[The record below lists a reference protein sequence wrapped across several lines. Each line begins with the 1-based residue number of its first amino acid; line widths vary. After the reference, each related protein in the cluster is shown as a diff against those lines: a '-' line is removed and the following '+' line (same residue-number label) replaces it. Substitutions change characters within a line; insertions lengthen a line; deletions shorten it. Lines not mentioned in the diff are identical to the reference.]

1 MLQYRPDRHKGSTE
15 MRKSMRK
22 TKIICTLGPATDN
35 EEVMRKLIESGMNVA
50 RFNFSHAD
58 YEEHLKRLKM
68 LRRIRNELGLPV
80 AALLDTKGPEIRIKK
95 FANEKITLTQGQ
107 EFILTTEDI
116 IGDETRVSVTYKDL
130 PSDVSEGSRILIDDG
145 LVEMMVKKK
154 TDTELLCEVMND
166 GIISNNKGVNLPGAE
181 LSMPF
186 ISEKDRED
194 IIFAAK
200 NGFDFIAASFVRNA
214 SDIEEVRAIL
224 KEHNGERLQIIAKIE
239 NMQGV
244 DNIEEI
250 IAAAD
255 GIMIARGDM
264 GVEIPGEEVPVLQ
277 KKIIK
282 LVYNAGKPVI
292 TATQMLDSMIKNPRP
307 TRAEATDVAN
317 AIYDGTSA
325 IMLSGETAAGKYPVQ
340 ALQTM
345 VRIAER
351 AEEDIDYKKRFRA
364 MGMSES
370 PDVTEA
376 ISHATCTTAHDLNA
390 KAIITVT
397 KSGRTAR
404 KISQCRPACMIM
416 GCATHP
422 QVWRQLNLSWGV
434 VPLHIREEQDTFELF
449 EHAVREAME
458 QGYVE
463 EGDLTV
469 ITAGLPLGI
478 SGNSNLLKVQIAGEK
493 YMGW

>member
-1 MLQYRPDRHKGSTE
+1 
-15 MRKSMRK
+15 MRK
-22 TKIICTLGPATDN
+22 TKIICTLGPATDE
-35 EEVMRKLIESGMNVA
+35 EEVLRQLLVSGMNVA

-58 YEEHLKRLKM
+58 YDEHLKRLKM
-68 LRRIRNELGLPV
+68 LRRLRNELGLPV
-80 AALLDTKGPEIRIKK
+80 AALLDTKGPEIRIGR
-95 FANEKITLTQGQ
+95 FAEEKIILSQGQ
-107 EFILTTEDI
+107 EFTLTTEDVT
-116 IGDETRVSVTYKDL
+116 GDETRVSVSYKDITK
-130 PSDVSEGSRILIDDG
+130 DVSVGSRVLIDDG
-145 LVEMMVKKK
+145 LIEMVVKEK
-154 TDTELLCEVMND
+154 TDTELLCQVMNE
-166 GIISNNKGVNLPGAE
+166 GTISNNKGVNLPGAE
-181 LSMPF
+181 ISMPF
-186 ISEKDRED
+186 ISEKDRQD

-200 NGFDFIAASFVRNA
+200 NGYDFIAASFTRNA
-214 SDIEEVRAIL
+214 SDIEEVRQIL
-224 KEHNGERLQIIAKIE
+224 RENNGEGIQIIAKIE

-244 DNIEEI
+244 SNIKEI
-250 IAAAD
+250 IKAAD

-351 AEEDIDYKKRFRA
+351 TEEDIDYKKRFRE
-364 MGMSES
+364 MGMNEQ

-404 KISQCRPACMIM
+404 KISQCRPACTIM

-422 QVWRQLNLSWGV
+422 QVWRQLNLCWGV
-434 VPLHIREEQDTFELF
+434 APLHIREEQDTFELF
-449 EHAVREAME
+449 DHSVKEAMDK
-458 QGYVE
+458 GYVK

-469 ITAGLPLGI
+469 ITAGVPLGV
-478 SGNSNLLKVQIAGEK
+478 SGNSNLVKVQIAGEK
-493 YMGW
+493 YMG